1 MRVLR
6 VALMLMDIAIVDGH
20 GHRHMAERVYGAHGT
35 VCRTGYLV
43 VHDIAFIGEGGGG
56 ELHGAVDALAIRV
69 KQEFVWIEAHAVF
82 RVPCAVHAVAITH
95 AVPCFGQVHV
105 PQAVVR
111 PGHAKQGLA
120 QIQMFDDAR
129 AHRELMNLL
138 DKGDIRV
145 LEQADGV
152 LEESAGLING
162 LQHTQPNLIGSFGT
176 NNDVSPTVVSEVQ
189 PWASGVTMQRWVFH
203 TSIVDVLLLLVEAL
217 DFQGNT
223 PNESSF
229 IKIICKTEI
238 KKLCCSSTPRKD
250 SEMNETNTRPIAMQI
265 GLPAGHLV
273 TQPPGHPAQPCSSQW
288 RAFTVERTHHE
299 GSCAHRRQG
308 IRNPGPAHS

>member
-20 GHRHMAERVYGAHGT
+20 GYRHMAERVYGAHGT
-35 VCRTGYLV
+35 VCRAGYLV

-111 PGHAKQGLA
+111 SGHAEQGLA
-120 QIQMFDDAR
+120 QIQMFDNAR
-129 AHRELMNLL
+129 AHRKLMDLL
-138 DKGDIRV
+138 DERGVRV
-145 LEQADGV
+145 FEQADGV
-152 LEESAGLING
+152 LEEGAGLVNG

-203 TSIVDVLLLLVEAL
+203 TSIVDVLSLLVEAL
-217 DFQGNT
+217 DFLPRSAAPQI
-223 PNESSF
+223 SS
-229 IKIICKTEI
+229 
-238 KKLCCSSTPRKD
+238 R
-250 SEMNETNTRPIAMQI
+250 
-265 GLPAGHLV
+265 
-273 TQPPGHPAQPCSSQW
+273 
-288 RAFTVERTHHE
+288 
-299 GSCAHRRQG
+299 
-308 IRNPGPAHS
+308 